1 MDLPD
6 KLMLIF
12 EGCDDVVS
20 IGVPS
25 LVFPSSEDMYAG
37 GGVSAAEKNNWFLLN
52 LSINL
57 MTMSETLEGS
67 RLTQVL
73 M

>member
-1 MDLPD
+1 MIELPD

-37 GGVSAAEKNNWFLLN
+37 GGVSAAKNKTIFIFVLY
-52 LSINL
+52 SII
-57 MTMSETLEGS
+57 
-67 RLTQVL
+67 
-73 M
+73 